1 MVKLNVIKGYYDIK
15 LGRKIEVGEILEVDN
30 ERALE
35 LLQSKTKVVDV
46 LEISKLSS
54 KKNNEAIVSSKKRK

>member
-54 KKNNEAIVSSKKRK
+54 KKNEAIVSSKKRK

>member
-30 ERALE
+30 QRALE

-54 KKNNEAIVSSKKRK
+54 KKNEAIVSSKKRK